1 MLLQAKPPY
10 LINTDF
16 CLYILQTFLDDGNQS
31 SWWHQ
36 SIIYIRLADMALY
49 TKGKC

>member
-36 SIIYIRLADMALY
+36 STIYIRLADMALY